1 MYERIDRTLYPEN
14 VLFLIALA
22 LAIFVLPSPWGAVTV
37 VIAGAIDLIEVGVGL
52 WWTKRRKA
60 TVGVESLVGK
70 HGVAIDALW
79 PDGQIRIDGEIWAAR
94 CRGGCDPGS
103 AVVVRRIE
111 GLVLEV
117 DPA

>member
-1 MYERIDRTLYPEN
+1 ML
-14 VLFLIALA
+14 LLIALA
-22 LAIFVLPSPWGAVTV
+22 LAIFVLPSPWGVVVV
-37 VIAGAIDLIEVGVGL
+37 VIAGVIDLVEVGVGL

-60 TVGVESLVGK
+60 AVGIESLVGK

-79 PDGQIRIDGEIWAAR
+79 PDGQIRLDGEIWAAR
-94 CRGGCDPGS
+94 CRGGCDSGS
-103 AVVVRRIE
+103 PVVVRRID

>member
-1 MYERIDRTLYPEN
+1 M
-14 VLFLIALA
+14 LFLIALA
-22 LAIFVLPSPWGAVTV
+22 LAILVIPSPWGAVTG
-37 VIAGAIDLIEVGVGL
+37 VIAGMIDLVEVGVGL

-70 HGVAIDALW
+70 RGVAIDALS
-79 PDGQIRIDGEIWAAR
+79 PDGQIRLDGEIWAAR
-94 CRGGCDPGS
+94 CREGCDSGS
-103 AVVVRRIE
+103 AVVVRRID